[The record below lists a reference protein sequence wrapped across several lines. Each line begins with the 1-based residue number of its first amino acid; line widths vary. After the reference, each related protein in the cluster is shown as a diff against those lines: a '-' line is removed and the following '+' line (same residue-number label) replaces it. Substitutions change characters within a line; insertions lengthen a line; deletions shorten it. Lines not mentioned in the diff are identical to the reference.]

1 MLHTIENDY
10 LKVTVSDHG
19 AELTSVYDKAQDFE
33 RIWCAD
39 PAVWNRHAPVLFPFV
54 GKVKDGAYRYNGN
67 TYTMKTQHGF
77 ARDAEFTCIAETP
90 DSITHKLVYSDET
103 LEIYPFEFELL
114 ITHRFDAENPRLM
127 HVTWT
132 VKNLGSDEMLY
143 SIGGHPGFQIPI
155 EKNLKFEDYRIDFG
169 EDPKPRR
176 ILFSEDCFVLEEDE
190 AFALEEG
197 RYLNLE
203 HNLFD
208 DDAIVLK
215 EMPREVTLESAKGSK
230 KITVAFPDMDYL
242 GIWHWPHVE
251 VDYVCIEPWS
261 SLPSR
266 KNVVEDL
273 EKQADLLS
281 LESGQ
286 EYTNTWSITIK
297 EK

>member
-77 ARDAEFTCIAETP
+77 ARDAEFTCIAETT

-114 ITHRFDAENPRLM
+114 ITHRFDAENPRLL

-132 VKNLGSDEMLY
+132 VKKSW
-143 SIGGHPGFQIPI
+143 F
-155 EKNLKFEDYRIDFG
+155 
-169 EDPKPRR
+169 
-176 ILFSEDCFVLEEDE
+176 
-190 AFALEEG
+190 
-197 RYLNLE
+197 
-203 HNLFD
+203 
-208 DDAIVLK
+208 
-215 EMPREVTLESAKGSK
+215 
-230 KITVAFPDMDYL
+230 
-242 GIWHWPHVE
+242 
-251 VDYVCIEPWS
+251 
-261 SLPSR
+261 
-266 KNVVEDL
+266 
-273 EKQADLLS
+273 
-281 LESGQ
+281 
-286 EYTNTWSITIK
+286 
-297 EK
+297 

>member
-1 MLHTIENDY
+1 MLHTIENDD

-77 ARDAEFTCIAETP
+77 ARDAEFTCIEETT

-114 ITHRFDAENPRLM
+114 ITHRFDAENPRLL

-143 SIGGHPGFQIPI
+143 SIGGANTPSPCRIQIRGTISCLMQPVPDLPI
-155 EKNLKFEDYRIDFG
+155 RASVIHSTT
-169 EDPKPRR
+169 P
-176 ILFSEDCFVLEEDE
+176 
-190 AFALEEG
+190 
-197 RYLNLE
+197 
-203 HNLFD
+203 
-208 DDAIVLK
+208 
-215 EMPREVTLESAKGSK
+215 VTPTFLLQIRCS
-230 KITVAFPDMDYL
+230 TRMR
-242 GIWHWPHVE
+242 
-251 VDYVCIEPWS
+251 WS
-261 SLPSR
+261 SRTDSFRVSDLSMRTRSHLSHLPAQTSHT
-266 KNVVEDL
+266 
-273 EKQADLLS
+273 S
-281 LESGQ
+281 ESGQ
-286 EYTNTWSITIK
+286 NRMARMSA
-297 EK
+297 